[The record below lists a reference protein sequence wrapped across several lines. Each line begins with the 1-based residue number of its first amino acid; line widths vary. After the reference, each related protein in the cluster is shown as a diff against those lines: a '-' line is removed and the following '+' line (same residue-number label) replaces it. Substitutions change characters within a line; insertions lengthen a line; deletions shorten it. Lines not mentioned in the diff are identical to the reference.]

1 MAHMYSVIIVED
13 DPMVAA
19 INLKYTQLNSN
30 LEVVGQFT
38 NGKDALDF
46 LETHDADLAIVD
58 LYMPVMNGV
67 DFMQELRNR
76 KHPIDLIVVTAA
88 NDADHIRRLLSLGV
102 IEYLIKP
109 YEYDRFNQA
118 LSTFLEYKENLA
130 SEQHLTQ
137 HQLDQLL
144 RRNNAELNTS
154 EALGK
159 GLQQKTLDLIMNYM
173 KEHIGEGLTSERL
186 STDTNLSRVTI
197 RRYMNYLLEKEIIT
211 SEIDYSTGGRP
222 SIIYHYH
229 G

>member
-1 MAHMYSVIIVED
+1 MYSVIIIED

-19 INLKYTQLNSN
+19 INLKYTQMNSN
-30 LEVVGQFT
+30 LEVIGQFT
-38 NGKDALDF
+38 NGREALEF

-58 LYMPVMNGV
+58 LYMPIMNGLE
-67 DFMQELRNR
+67 FMQELRNR
-76 KHPIDLIVVTAA
+76 KHPIDIIVVTAA
-88 NDADHIRRLLSLGV
+88 NDTEHIRQLLSLGV

-118 LSTFLEYKENLA
+118 LSTFLEYKENLS

-144 RRNNAELNTS
+144 RRNNTELNTA

-173 KEHIGEGLTSERL
+173 KQHAGEGLTSEIL
-186 STDTNLSRVTI
+186 SNDTNLSRVTI
-197 RRYMNYLLEKEIIT
+197 RRYMNYLIEKELIT

-222 SIIYHYH
+222 SIIYQYKE
-229 G
+229 

>member
-19 INLKYTQLNSN
+19 INLKYTQMNPN

-46 LETHDADLAIVD
+46 LETHEADLAIVD

-88 NDADHIRRLLSLGV
+88 NDAEHIRQLLSLGV

-109 YEYDRFNQA
+109 YEYERFNQA
-118 LSTFLEYKENLA
+118 LSTFLEYKENLS

-144 RRNNAELNTS
+144 RRNSTELNTS

-173 KEHIGEGLTSERL
+173 REHIGEGLTSERL

>member
-13 DPMVAA
+13 DTMVTA
-19 INLKYTQLNSN
+19 INLKYTQMNPKLK
-30 LEVVGQFT
+30 VVGQFT
-38 NGKDALDF
+38 NGKDALEF

-76 KHPIDLIVVTAA
+76 KHPIDIIVVTAA
-88 NDADHIRRLLSLGV
+88 NDAEHIRQLLSLGV

-118 LSTFLEYKENLA
+118 LSTFLEYKENLS

-144 RRNNAELNTS
+144 HRNSPELSSAEV
-154 EALGK
+154 LGK
-159 GLQQKTLDLIMNYM
+159 GLQQKTLELIMNYM
-173 KEHIGEGLTSERL
+173 KEHIGEGLTSKRL

-197 RRYMNYLLEKEIIT
+197 RRYMNYLLEKESIT

-222 SIIYHYH
+222 SIIYHYQE
-229 G
+229 

>member
-19 INLKYTQLNSN
+19 INLKYTQMNSN

-46 LETHDADLAIVD
+46 LETHEADLAIVD

-88 NDADHIRRLLSLGV
+88 NDADHIRQLLSLGV

-144 RRNNAELNTS
+144 RRNNTELNTS
-154 EALGK
+154 GALGK